1 MSEGFKVDF
10 TALVKAADGVN
21 GTMAALANKKVSDI
35 GAAEASYGN
44 EALAGTC
51 SDFCSRW
58 EIGVENL
65 TKDAS
70 QVAGRLALSAVAYAK
85 AERKNIAAISGIMQ
99 RGNGTDPAAAQW

>member
-1 MSEGFKVDF
+1 MSEGFEVDL

-21 GTMAALANKKVSDI
+21 GTITALANKKVSDI
-35 GAAEASYGN
+35 GAAAADYGN
-44 EALAGTC
+44 DALAGTC

-70 QVAGRLALSAVAYAK
+70 QVAGRLVLCALAYAK
-85 AERKNIAAISGIMQ
+85 AEKKVIAQLSGTMQ
-99 RGNGTDPAAAQW
+99 GKGTDPAAKSW